1 MANGTLVEQVRESKS
16 FKQVLEYALACG
28 NFLNGTT
35 NKGSAWGFKIDS
47 LNKLKDTKT
56 MDNSSTMLHYIA
68 ARLEEKAAGKTPPA
82 LLLAQEMP
90 DLEGATR
97 CIWKDETGEMG
108 TIKASLKQVQ
118 TQVKLDKIEEFT
130 SSMGKF
136 HEMANKK
143 VEGLSKVHEE
153 TNEAIVKLKGWFGE
167 DAKTEPEDI
176 FGMLHN
182 FVITLEKAHKYN
194 HAEAEK
200 AKKKA
205 QMEAAKAARGGGK
218 GAAQR
223 KNLVDGVAD
232 GKGMPSAA
240 RRGLAG
246 MQ

>member
-1 MANGTLVEQVRESKS
+1 MR
-16 FKQVLEYALACG
+16 
-28 NFLNGTT
+28 
-35 NKGSAWGFKIDS
+35 
-47 LNKLKDTKT
+47 
-56 MDNSSTMLHYIA
+56 
-68 ARLEEKAAGKTPPA
+68 AGK
-82 LLLAQEMP
+82 
-90 DLEGATR
+90 G
-97 CIWKDETGEMG
+97 
-108 TIKASLKQVQ
+108 
-118 TQVKLDKIEEFT
+118 
-130 SSMGKF
+130 
-136 HEMANKK
+136 
-143 VEGLSKVHEE
+143 
-153 TNEAIVKLKGWFGE
+153 AIVKLKGWFGE

-182 FVITLEKAHKYN
+182 FVITFEKAHKYN